1 MDIMKIL
8 KYISTTAAVVAL
20 TIGTSSCVDNW
31 LDLTPSNGVS
41 ASEAIKTSDDLGN
54 VRVGLY
60 AAVKGNSSLVNYY
73 GRLMFIY
80 GDVRGEDV
88 QYDAD
93 NGSGRASFYYYMEYN
108 TEDNFNTSTAVWQ
121 VPFIVI
127 ARANRIIEAAEEG
140 NMTDAEESADIIAQY
155 AAEAR
160 VLRAMATFDLT
171 RIYGRPYTQDQ
182 GASLGAPIVTS
193 SIESTTKPSR
203 STVEECYEVIEQ
215 DLNEAVNSG
224 ALTEDIT
231 AGYINLW
238 AAKAL
243 QVRVYLT
250 KGEWSKAYAIAQ
262 DIIQNSPAE
271 LWSTSEYATAWD
283 KTTIA
288 HRKEMLF
295 EIAIYDNSDWTDREG
310 IAYAYAE
317 PGVGYGDVIVTK
329 AFHDMLAS
337 DPQDVRNDVLL
348 ASFNIDKSEPF
359 YGLNVYI
366 NKMPAPSGSSSVC
379 YSNVPILRLS
389 EVYLSGA
396 EAALNAG
403 NAEAAATLLNAIISN
418 RTTDAGKLVTAAD
431 ITLERIYL
439 ERRKE
444 LVGEGQRYFDAMR
457 RDETIVRYTN
467 ESDRGWHDV
476 LTEEARSFNRNSKKA
491 LPLIPVGEI
500 NANPNMQQNP
510 AY

>member
-8 KYISTTAAVVAL
+8 KYIYTTAAVVAL
-20 TIGTSSCVDNW
+20 TVGTSSCVDNW

-41 ASEAIKTSDDLGN
+41 ASEAIKTSDDLGS

-88 QYDAD
+88 QYEYKG
-93 NGSGRASFYYYMEYN
+93 GSDRASFYYYMEYN
-108 TEDNFNTSTAVWQ
+108 TEDNFTTSTAVWQ
-121 VPFIVI
+121 VPFVVI
-127 ARANRIIEAAEEG
+127 ARANRIIEAAEGG
-140 NMTDAEESADIIAQY
+140 NLTDAEESADVIAQY

-193 SIESTTKPSR
+193 SIESTMKPSR

-215 DLNEAVNSG
+215 DLNDAVNSG

-231 AGYINLW
+231 SGYVNLW

-250 KGEWSKAYAIAQ
+250 KGEWSKAYSIAQ

-271 LWSTSEYATAWD
+271 LWTTSEYATAWD
-283 KTTIA
+283 KTTTA

-295 EIAIYDNSDWTDREG
+295 EIAINDNTDWTDREG
-310 IAYAYAE
+310 IAYTYAV

-329 AFHDMLAS
+329 AFYDMLAS
-337 DPQDVRNDVLL
+337 DPQDVRNDVLTTSA
-348 ASFNIDKSEPF
+348 ASDYADI
-359 YGLNVYI
+359 NVYI
-366 NKMPAPSGSSSVC
+366 NKMPAPSGSTSVC

-396 EAALNAG
+396 EAAFNAG

-418 RTTDAGKLVTAAD
+418 RTTDASKLVTAED
-431 ITLERIYL
+431 VTLDRIYI

-457 RDETIVRYTN
+457 RDETIVRYTD

-476 LTEEARSFNRNSKKA
+476 LSAEARSFNRNSKKA

-510 AY
+510 TY